1 METSF
6 VFKGKPIT
14 IPAHPTP
21 LVLTRPTP
29 LEYLPAPPPWGTY
42 PPHPP
47 GVLTRPTPLGYL
59 PAPPPWGTYPPRPPG
74 VLTYLPRPPGVLT
87 RPTPLGYLPALPPG
101 VLTRPT
107 PLGVPMYVC
116 IYVSVFSSCRDVST
130 LNFELPTVEDYFR
143 DLVNRVEVTFYNRSD
158 SSDPGFTLI
167 LNQKMTYTQVAV
179 AVADYIKEDM
189 KFIQFFKP
197 SHL

>member
-6 VFKGKPIT
+6 VFKGKPIA
-14 IPAHPTP
+14 IPTP
-21 LVLTRPTP
+21 PPWDT
-29 LEYLPAPPPWGTY
+29 YLPAPPPWGF
-42 PPHPP
+42 P
-47 GVLTRPTPLGYL
+47 
-59 PAPPPWGTYPPRPPG
+59 
-74 VLTYLPRPPGVLT
+74 
-87 RPTPLGYLPALPPG
+87 
-101 VLTRPT
+101 
-107 PLGVPMYVC
+107 C

>member
-1 METSF
+1 MLLFYKYYNPKAKLIVYAGHSF
-6 VFKGKPIT
+6 ECADRKFSELFPMLCESVGLPLN
-14 IPAHPTP
+14 TP
-21 LVLTRPTP
+21 LILYEEVKPTYIELINHNLYLRQ
-29 LEYLPAPPPWGTY
+29 LEE
-42 PPHPP
+42 
-47 GVLTRPTPLGYL
+47 LGD
-59 PAPPPWGTYPPRPPG
+59 GDII
-74 VLTYLPRPPGVLT
+74 
-87 RPTPLGYLPALPPG
+87 
-101 VLTRPT
+101 
-107 PLGVPMYVC
+107 C
-116 IYVSVFSSCRDVST
+116 FQRDVST